1 MSANTQYDPNKLGWG
16 AAILTCAFTAALGFT
31 AYTIHK
37 NTYRHPRDPMNV
49 QVFHAEDMAKH
60 EGGEAKHEG
69 GEAKGEAEHA
79 PSAEQ
84 GAAKAA
90 EPAKH

>member
-16 AAILTCAFTAALGFT
+16 AAIITCVFTAALGFS

-49 QVFHAEDMAKH
+49 QVYHERDM
-60 EGGEAKHEG
+60 AKHEG

-79 PSAEQ
+79 PGAEQ
-84 GAAKAA
+84 GAAKAEEA
-90 EPAKH
+90 AKH